1 MDLIET
7 NNSEIR
13 HPWELSRFHSLSNEI
28 KKYHKEGSIL
38 DIGCGDS
45 FFDRELL
52 KTNININE
60 MYGVDIFLE
69 KDFDENKYHV
79 VNDYEKLNGKKF
91 DTIIMFDVLE
101 HIEKDDDFLNNE
113 VNDLI
118 KYDGKIIITVPAFQF
133 LFSEHDKFLK
143 HFRRYDKKMINKLI
157 EKTNYKI
164 VNFHYFYFS
173 LFMFRL
179 IFRDNSNDLAEWKY
193 DEKSLIT
200 KFIISILNIDYS
212 LSKLLG
218 KILPGL
224 SLFVVLEKDFSKNLK

>member
-7 NNSEIR
+7 NNGGIR
-13 HPWELSRFHSLSNEI
+13 HPWELSRFHCLSNEI
-28 KKYHKEGSIL
+28 KTYHKEGSIL

-52 KTNININE
+52 KTTININE

-69 KDFDENKYHV
+69 NDFDENNYHV
-79 VNDYEKLNGKKF
+79 VNSYEKLNGKKF

-101 HIEKDDDFLNNE
+101 HIEKDDEFLNNQVE
-113 VNDLI
+113 HLL
-118 KYDGKIIITVPAFQF
+118 KEDGKVIITVPAFQF

-143 HFRRYDKKMINKLI
+143 HFRRYDKKMIKKLV
-157 EKTNYKI
+157 EKSNFKI
-164 VNFHYFYFS
+164 VDFHYFYFS

-179 IFRDNSNDLAEWKY
+179 LFRNDSNDLSEWKH

-200 KFIISILNIDYS
+200 KFIISILNIDYL
-212 LSKLLG
+212 LSKLFG
-218 KILPGL
+218 KVLPGL
-224 SLFVVLEKDFSKNLK
+224 SLFVILKKDFQ